1 MLGATGP
8 LDSFIQEAIDH
19 DAVRR
24 HRTALLRAQAQPF
37 SYRDFA
43 PTAS

>member
-43 PTAS
+43 PTAP